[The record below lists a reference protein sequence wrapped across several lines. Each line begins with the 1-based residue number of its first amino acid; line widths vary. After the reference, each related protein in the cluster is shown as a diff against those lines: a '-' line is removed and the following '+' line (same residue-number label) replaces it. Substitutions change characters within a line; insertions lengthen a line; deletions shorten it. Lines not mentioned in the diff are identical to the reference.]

1 MKQNISDVIETY
13 YEYMH
18 AWNAAYAEYARS
30 VGLNESSLSV
40 LSVICAHD
48 SCTQTM
54 LKEMWSLP
62 KQTVYTAVTFFLK
75 KGWIQMDEMPDDRR
89 NKTIHLT
96 KKGKKEAGSIV
107 KAVRGS
113 EEQAMSDFS
122 RSEQKQLLALTER
135 YISACSQAIQDR
147 RK

>member
-1 MKQNISDVIETY
+1 
-13 YEYMH
+13 
-18 AWNAAYAEYARS
+18 
-30 VGLNESSLSV
+30 
-40 LSVICAHD
+40 
-48 SCTQTM
+48 
-54 LKEMWSLP
+54 
-62 KQTVYTAVTFFLK
+62 
-75 KGWIQMDEMPDDRR
+75 MDDMPDDRR

-96 KKGKKEAGSIV
+96 QKGKKEAGSTV

-113 EEQAMSDFS
+113 EEQAMSDLS

>member
-1 MKQNISDVIETY
+1 
-13 YEYMH
+13 
-18 AWNAAYAEYARS
+18 
-30 VGLNESSLSV
+30 
-40 LSVICAHD
+40 
-48 SCTQTM
+48 M

-75 KGWIQMDEMPDDRR
+75 KGWIQMDNMPDDRR

-96 KKGKKEAGSIV
+96 QKGKKEAGTIV

-113 EEQAMSDFS
+113 EEQAMSDLS

-135 YISACSQAIQDR
+135 YISACSQAVQDR

>member
-1 MKQNISDVIETY
+1 MD
-13 YEYMH
+13 
-18 AWNAAYAEYARS
+18 AAYAEYARS
-30 VGLNESSLSV
+30 VGLNESCLSV

-75 KGWIQMDEMPDDRR
+75 KGWIQMDDMPDDRR

-113 EEQAMSDFS
+113 EEQAMSDLS

-135 YISACSQAIQDR
+135 YVSACSQAIQDR

>member
-1 MKQNISDVIETY
+1 METPESGKECGQEGKMKLEADRMKQREFYEAILNFDKSEEAQDLYYKVMDTETGR
-13 YEYMH
+13 M
-18 AWNAAYAEYARS
+18 
-30 VGLNESSLSV
+30 
-40 LSVICAHD
+40 
-48 SCTQTM
+48 
-54 LKEMWSLP
+54 
-62 KQTVYTAVTFFLK
+62 
-75 KGWIQMDEMPDDRR
+75 
-89 NKTIHLT
+89 T

-113 EEQAMSDFS
+113 EEQAMSDLS